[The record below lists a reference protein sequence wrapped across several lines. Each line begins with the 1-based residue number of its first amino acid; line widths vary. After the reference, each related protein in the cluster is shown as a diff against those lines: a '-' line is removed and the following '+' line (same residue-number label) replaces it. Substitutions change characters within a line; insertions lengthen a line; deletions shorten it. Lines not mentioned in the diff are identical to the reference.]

1 LARARA
7 GRLRIVGPGRNRVD
21 MVHVANAADA
31 HLLAEAAL
39 RRGTGGRAYFITNGE
54 PVRLWDWI
62 NGLLAALGEPPLT
75 RRISLGAASAVGGVC
90 EALWRMLPLRG
101 EPPMTRFV
109 AAELAKD
116 HWFSIAAARRDLGYE
131 PKVTM
136 AQGTAELVASLRTR

>member
-1 LARARA
+1 
-7 GRLRIVGPGRNRVD
+7 

-31 HLLAEAAL
+31 HLGAEAAL
-39 RRGTGGRAYFITNGE
+39 RRGTSGRAYFITNGE
-54 PVRLWDWI
+54 PVGLWDWI
-62 NGLLAALGEPPLT
+62 NGLLVALGEPPVT

-90 EALWRMLPLRG
+90 EALWRVLPLRC